1 MTHPPDAVIP
11 GQRHRVPP
19 RDWEQG
25 ARSGLA
31 GALCGRAEDR
41 GGASLKKIA
50 HSGIGAAGNSLER
63 SPPPPPE
70 LPLLSSVDRGWDNPQ
85 TSISPPPT
93 PICPSGVSPCIP
105 RALQQLGYH
114 LSHTG
119 VGGWQASG
127 RAETSCAPRPTAAHS
142 PAVPALL
149 HDTLA
154 STELAGDVGRARRV
168 SPSSR

>member
-50 HSGIGAAGNSLER
+50 HSGIGAAGNSSER
-63 SPPPPPE
+63 SPPPPRAAPAFQCGQRMGQPANQY
-70 LPLLSSVDRGWDNPQ
+70 L
-85 TSISPPPT
+85 PPPA

-127 RAETSCAPRPTAAHS
+127 RAETLCAPRPTAAHS